1 MMQDK
6 ILEILRRK
14 DEYASGE
21 EISDSLKI
29 SRQALWKH
37 IQELRDSGYDIV
49 AVPHLGYQL
58 AASPDKLLPAEIKH
72 NLGTKLLG
80 RNVIFFDAVPST
92 NDLAFNLAIEGSAEG
107 TVVVAETQTKGKG
120 RLGRSWS
127 SPKHK
132 GIYLSLILRPKIS
145 PAQSP
150 VITLMVSSS
159 ICKAIQEVCGIEARI
174 KWPNDI
180 LLQNKKLGG
189 ILTEINAEADRVH
202 FLIIGIGLNVNN
214 DKNSLLPGAVS
225 LKEAQ
230 GCHFSRLNLAQEV
243 LRKIEED
250 YFVFQKQGSL
260 AIIESWREYNSTLG
274 KRVRVSSD
282 SGQLEGIAVDI
293 ENDGGLLIRDDLG
306 LTRKVMAGDVTHCR

>member
-1 MMQDK
+1 MQDK

-14 DEYASGE
+14 NEYASGE
-21 EISDSLKI
+21 EISESLKI

-72 NLGTKLLG
+72 NLGTKLIAK
-80 RNVIFFDAVPST
+80 NISFFDAVPST
-92 NDLAFNLAIEGSAEG
+92 NDVALNMGIEGAPEG

-132 GIYLSLILRPKIS
+132 GIYFSLILRPKIS

-150 VITLMVSSS
+150 VITLLVSSS
-159 ICKAIQEVCGIEARI
+159 ICEAIKEVCGVEAKI

-189 ILTEINAEADRVH
+189 ILTEISAETDRVH
-202 FLIIGIGLNVNN
+202 FLVIGVGLNVNN
-214 DKNSLLPGAVS
+214 EKNLSLPQAIS
-225 LKEAQ
+225 LKEVTQ
-230 GCHFSRLNLAQEV
+230 EHVSRLNLMQEI
-243 LRKIEED
+243 LRRIEQD
-250 YFVFQKQGSL
+250 YLTFQKEGSS
-260 AIIESWREYNSTLG
+260 AVINRWREYNSTLG
-274 KRVRVSSD
+274 KRVKVTSD
-282 SGQLEGIAVDI
+282 NGHLEGIAVDI
-293 ENDGGLLIRDDLG
+293 DSDGGLLIRNDAG
-306 LTRKVMAGDVTHCR
+306 LIRKVMAGDVTHCR